1 MPHLELR
8 DVSLTFGSG
17 ADAVEALH
25 KVGLQVAAGEFVS
38 IVGESGC
45 GKTTL
50 LRVVAG
56 LVAPTSGVATVS
68 GKPVKGPPDSVG
80 FVFQRS
86 VLLPW
91 RRIIDNVLLPLQL
104 AGTLNSTS
112 RQEALAALEL
122 VGIRDFAYK
131 FPRQLSGGMQQRAS
145 IARTLVTQP
154 SLLLMDEPF
163 GALDAITRERL
174 NLDLL
179 DIWAKSQCT
188 CLFITHDID
197 EAIILSDRVVLMSP
211 RPGRIRREFTVDLP
225 RPRVQSMRYT
235 PEFTALSR
243 QIHREMTREA
253 EVAVA

>member
-8 DVSLTFGSG
+8 EVSLAFGRGS
-17 ADAVEALH
+17 DAVEALQE
-25 KVGLQVAAGEFVS
+25 VGLQVQAGEFVS

-45 GKTTL
+45 GKTSL
-50 LRVVAG
+50 LRLVAG
-56 LVAPTSGVATVS
+56 LVAPTAGVVTVD
-68 GKPVKGPPDSVG
+68 GKPVDGPPDSVG

-104 AGTLNSTS
+104 AGTMTDTS
-112 RQEALAALEL
+112 RDEAMETLEM
-122 VGIRDFAYK
+122 VGLRDFANK

-145 IARTLVTQP
+145 IARTLVTRP

-179 DIWAKSQCT
+179 DIWSRSKCT

-197 EAIILSDRVVLMSP
+197 EAIILSDRVILMSP
-211 RPGRIRREFTVDLP
+211 RPGRIRREFAIGLP
-225 RPRVQSMRYT
+225 RPRTQSMRYT

-243 QIHREMTREA
+243 EIHQEMTREA
-253 EVAVA
+253 EVAAA